1 MADQSDF
8 HPGLIAKIEEKL
20 PVLPEELLLGL
31 SIGDRLIMALE
42 GWHIMQGIIQDQ
54 QKKIDGAVKDLE
66 YTLNLLNVAESNL
79 GREHAELKNIIGI
92 WLQYYK
98 DLTKKIQDIENNV

>member
-8 HPGLIAKIEEKL
+8 HAGLIAKIEEKL
-20 PVLPEELLLGL
+20 PVLPEELLVGL
-31 SIGDRLIMALE
+31 SIGDRLLMALE
-42 GWHIMQGIIQDQ
+42 GWHVMQGIIQDQ
-54 QKKIDGAVKDLE
+54 QKKTEGAIKDLE

-79 GREHAELKNIIGI
+79 GPEHVELKNTIGV

-98 DLTKKIQDIENNV
+98 DLTKQIQETEGNV